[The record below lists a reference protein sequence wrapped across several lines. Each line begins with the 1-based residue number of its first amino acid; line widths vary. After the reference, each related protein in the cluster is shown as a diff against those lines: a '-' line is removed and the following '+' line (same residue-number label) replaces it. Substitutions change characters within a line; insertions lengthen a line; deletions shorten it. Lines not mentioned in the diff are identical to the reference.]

1 VQSKPPH
8 SLSKVPKADPMSSV
22 GKPNDSRKMFPRQKG
37 EEHQLILGKPIASS
51 TKPLHQP
58 LILFLLSVI
67 YHINGRRDELSIAR
81 AAAPSRSAT
90 TAHPRRKSLLEPHRQ
105 PKIPRAR
112 PAPPIHISNP
122 PAPFTMPIIR
132 SIAMQPDPLEPRALA
147 APRLPRFD
155 CLAGHERPLPSSRRE
170 QIRFGR

>member
-1 VQSKPPH
+1 VQSNPPH

-37 EEHQLILGKPIASS
+37 EEHQLILGKPFASN
-51 TKPLHQP
+51 TKPLHRP
-58 LILFLLSVI
+58 LTLFLSSVT
-67 YHINGRRDELSIAR
+67 YHIDGHRDELSIAR

-90 TAHPRRKSLLEPHRQ
+90 TAHPRRQSLFEPHRQ

-112 PAPPIHISNP
+112 PAPPIHIPDS
-122 PAPFTMPIIR
+122 PAPLTMPIIR
-132 SIAMQPDPLEPRALA
+132 SIAMQPDPLQPRTLA
-147 APRLPRFD
+147 APHLPRLVY
-155 CLAGHERPLPSSRRE
+155 LAGYERPLPSSRRE